1 VGVRNADFVQAR
13 RALGIL
19 SASVLFLL
27 AACQTV
33 ATPSAGGTSAATS
46 APAPATAK
54 PAAAASPNAGASPA
68 ASVAPAA
75 PSPIV
80 SPVAAGAAAAGG
92 TSAPLKLGVL
102 LSTSGPF
109 VFEGGSGI
117 DSIKLYLSQHNNQLG
132 GRPVDV
138 VYEDTA
144 GQPDQTLTKAKKL
157 VEQDKVDLL
166 VGPVGSNEALAI
178 RDYVDQQQVPM
189 VVGWAVAKDL
199 TQDQASPYIFRTTG
213 SLQDSAGGGW
223 LAAKKLGY
231 KNVIVVSADYV
242 AGHDAADA
250 FKKYFEAAGGKVVSE
265 IYPPLGVT
273 DVAPYITSIQSQI
286 DQVDAVV
293 LPQIVGDTAIQ
304 FVKQYDQYG
313 LKAQKPLF
321 TGVGTVDDGTTLPP
335 EGDSAVGIRSYAEWA
350 PTLDLPANKQF
361 MDAFRAMYGKDPGSQ
376 NVAGYNVIQFI
387 DKGLAAAHGNTTDKQ
402 ALIQAFG
409 QVQFDAPGG
418 PLKVDEKHQA
428 VVTLYLRTV
437 EQQNGGLVNTVNDKV
452 DNVSQNWTAPN

>member
-1 VGVRNADFVQAR
+1 VRVQSSNVLHAR

-19 SASVLFLL
+19 SAGALLLL
-27 AACQTV
+27 AACQSA
-33 ATPSAGGTSAATS
+33 ATPSAGTTSAPAAAATS
-46 APAPATAK
+46 APAPTTAK
-54 PAAAASPNAGASPA
+54 PAAAASPA
-68 ASVAPAA
+68 ASAAAAA
-75 PSPIV
+75 PSPVV
-80 SPVAAGAAAAGG
+80 SPLAAGGTTAGG

-109 VFEGGSGI
+109 VFEGSSGI
-117 DSIKLYLSQHNNQLG
+117 NSIKLYLSQHNNQLG

-199 TQDQASPYIFRTTG
+199 TQSQASPYIFRTTG

-250 FKKYFEAAGGKVVSE
+250 FKKYFVDAGGKVVNE

-313 LKAQKPLF
+313 LKEQKPLF

-335 EGDSAVGIRSYAEWA
+335 EGDSALGIRSYAEWA

-361 MDAFRAMYGKDPGSQ
+361 MDAFRSMYGKDPGSQ
-376 NVAGYNVIQFI
+376 NFAGYNVIQFI
-387 DKGLAAAHGNTTDKQ
+387 DKGLTAVHGNTTDKQ
-402 ALIQAFG
+402 ALIKAFE
-409 QVQFDAPGG
+409 QVQFDSPGG
-418 PLKVDEKHQA
+418 PLKVDDKHQA
-428 VVTLYLRTV
+428 IVTLYLRTV
-437 EQQNGGLVNTVNDKV
+437 EQQNGTLVNTVQDKV
-452 DNVSQNWTAPN
+452 ENLSQDWTAPN